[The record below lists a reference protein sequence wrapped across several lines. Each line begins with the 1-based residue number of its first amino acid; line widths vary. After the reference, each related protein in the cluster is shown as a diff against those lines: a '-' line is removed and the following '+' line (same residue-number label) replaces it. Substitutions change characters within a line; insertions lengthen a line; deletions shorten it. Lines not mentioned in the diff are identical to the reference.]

1 MNVPGDA
8 TYDLVHTLSSAVV
21 KAILGPEPN
30 LPPSSFSQSQRPQ
43 PGALRAPK
51 RCLPRILPTSTLT
64 MIRQR
69 QELCNSDNEALLIAG
84 RGKGETGLTSQ
95 VPGGGGDRRRDPPG
109 KSVSTWGAF

>member
-51 RCLPRILPTSTLT
+51 RCLPRILPTSTP
-64 MIRQR
+64 
-69 QELCNSDNEALLIAG
+69 DNDQA
-84 RGKGETGLTSQ
+84 ETRVVQL
-95 VPGGGGDRRRDPPG
+95 R
-109 KSVSTWGAF
+109 